1 LPATFISL
9 FVLSYRIVAVGS
21 IGKVVKVVKDKQGIS
36 PYFAEISSVFSILS
50 ILLLLTGCV
59 PKAAFSVVL
68 AKKTQY
74 ATEPMSY
81 RQLAA
86 LYISHMSLDE
96 ELGQLFMVGYNE
108 STYSPDLERMIS
120 EQYAGG
126 VILYQD
132 QIQTL
137 SQTRHDISEMQ
148 QHARLP
154 LLIAT
159 DEEGGLVDRLANVF
173 PPRPSAFSI
182 YYSGNP
188 ARAAQWGDQTAHDLL
203 SLGFNEDLAPDS
215 DVELVAG
222 PDQLTR
228 TFGKTPQ
235 SVITF
240 AGAYMRAMQHDNVIA
255 CIKHFPGLGAA
266 TSDAHL
272 DLPVVR
278 RTKAQIYAVELAPF
292 KAFVQ
297 TQTAFEQPGMVMATD
312 VLMPAIDPHLPAE
325 LSPTFITS
333 ILRQQ
338 FGYQGMVITDS
349 LYMKGISDQWNL
361 DQAAIM
367 ALNAGDDMLLGIVGS
382 DQMSSAISS
391 LKLALRRGTLSKSR
405 IDEAVSRI
413 LALKMQYHLLPVTP
427 PAP

>member
-1 LPATFISL
+1 MPT
-9 FVLSYRIVAVGS
+9 R
-21 IGKVVKVVKDKQGIS
+21 
-36 PYFAEISSVFSILS
+36 
-50 ILLLLTGCV
+50 
-59 PKAAFSVVL
+59 
-68 AKKTQY
+68 KTQY
-74 ATEPMSY
+74 ATEPMGY
-81 RQLAA
+81 HQLAA

-120 EQYAGG
+120 ILHAGG

-137 SQTRHDISEMQ
+137 NQTRHDIAEMQ
-148 QHARLP
+148 QHAKLP

-159 DEEGGLVDRLANVF
+159 DEEGGLVDRLANIF

-182 YYSGNP
+182 YYTGNP
-188 ARAAQWGDQTAHDLL
+188 ALAAKWGDQTAHDLL
-203 SLGFNEDLAPDS
+203 SLGINEDLAPDS
-215 DVELVAG
+215 DVQLVAG

-228 TFGKTPQ
+228 TFGYTPQ

-266 TSDAHL
+266 TTDAHL
-272 DLPVVR
+272 SLPIVH
-278 RTKAQIYAVELAPF
+278 RTKAQLYSVELAPF

-297 TQTAFEQPGMVMATD
+297 AQDASEQPGMIMSTD

-325 LSPTFITS
+325 LSPTFITT

-338 FGYQGMVITDS
+338 FGYQGVVITDS
-349 LYMKGISDQWNL
+349 LYMQGIANQWNL
-361 DQAAIM
+361 AQASIM
-367 ALNAGDDMLLGIVGS
+367 ALNAGDDMLLGVVGS
-382 DQMSSAISS
+382 DQMVSTIAS
-391 LKLALRRGTLSKSR
+391 LKLALQHGTLSKAR
-405 IDEAVSRI
+405 IDQAVSRI
-413 LALKMQYHLLPVTP
+413 LILKMQYHLLVL
-427 PAP
+427 